1 MTRKSSLIQ
10 VFLILFLILGFC
22 TDSFAQSND
31 QKTMTI
37 TIETIDEVDQKH
49 VKKLKFIGEDADVS
63 KVDEIVDDH
72 LTGNEK
78 SVNVNVEIE
87 ATSDSDTTEINLNG
101 KQMDIRV
108 EGDKVYI
115 DEEEVEEGSFGDK
128 TVRIIQMDDIDND
141 EIKEALEE
149 LNIED
154 LDGDQILFIETE
166 IETEEA
172 IGSDKGFLGVYK
184 SNANKNEDEGVVVG
198 GVTIGLPAEK
208 AGIQKGDV
216 IIKINGVRTNSFG
229 ELAKLIEAEK
239 PGNTVDITYRSG
251 DVTENVEV
259 TLTDQPNRRQAFRW
273 QDIGS
278 THPKGERRYK
288 YKDSD
293 KEDAFLRGGRNRS
306 SSRRSKSNCS
316 KNNSCRDSDQDC
328 CKRRNT
334 SNNKARLGVGI
345 AEGQGARIISV
356 NKKSAASKA
365 GILVGDDII
374 KLDKEVIGS
383 TEELIKAMSSYEPG
397 DQVKVTYLRKGKKI
411 KSKIVLDKT
420 EVSCC
425 APNGK
430 RSNKIERQRIII
442 KKNKKDNSA
451 GEAEMR
457 FENNLKVDDLDVY
470 PNPTS
475 SEMNFKFTIG
485 KKNPTEFK
493 IVDMT
498 GQEVFSDKIENFT
511 GTYETTFDFSNLSEG
526 MYFFQI
532 NQDGKNFSEKIM
544 YSKD

>member
-78 SVNVNVEIE
+78 SVNVNVEIV

-108 EGDKVYI
+108 EEDKVYI

-166 IETEEA
+166 IETEET

-273 QDIGS
+273 QDIG
-278 THPKGERRYK
+278 TPKFALWVK
-288 YKDSD
+288 
-293 KEDAFLRGGRNRS
+293 RS
-306 SSRRSKSNCS
+306 SNH
-316 KNNSCRDSDQDC
+316 KNYHHS
-328 CKRRNT
+328 
-334 SNNKARLGVGI
+334 L
-345 AEGQGARIISV
+345 
-356 NKKSAASKA
+356 
-365 GILVGDDII
+365 
-374 KLDKEVIGS
+374 
-383 TEELIKAMSSYEPG
+383 
-397 DQVKVTYLRKGKKI
+397 
-411 KSKIVLDKT
+411 
-420 EVSCC
+420 
-425 APNGK
+425 
-430 RSNKIERQRIII
+430 
-442 KKNKKDNSA
+442 
-451 GEAEMR
+451 
-457 FENNLKVDDLDVY
+457 
-470 PNPTS
+470 
-475 SEMNFKFTIG
+475 
-485 KKNPTEFK
+485 
-493 IVDMT
+493 
-498 GQEVFSDKIENFT
+498 
-511 GTYETTFDFSNLSEG
+511 
-526 MYFFQI
+526 
-532 NQDGKNFSEKIM
+532 
-544 YSKD
+544 